1 MDALLIVIIVAA
13 VTSAACWVLSLITRD
28 TSWVD
33 RAWSIVPVAYVWI
46 IVAGAFVN
54 GEGSARVVLMGVLAT
69 AWGARLTF
77 NFARK
82 GGYTGMEDYRWAILR
97 GRMRPWQFQ
106 IFNVLFI
113 ICYQMA
119 LLVLITLPAAVAA
132 QNPSAL
138 TGWDALFI
146 AAFVAFLAG
155 ETVADQQQWRFH
167 QRKKEAGGTLAPGFA
182 TTGLFRYS
190 RHPNF
195 FFEQAQWWAFYAIG
209 ATAAVTGGG
218 GVIGGVLNPTIVGP
232 ALLTVLFIG
241 STIFTES
248 ITASKYPA
256 YADYRHTTSMLV
268 PWPPRARAVATQ
280 S

>member
-1 MDALLIVIIVAA
+1 MDALLIVIVVAA
-13 VTSAACWVLSLITRD
+13 VSSAACWVLSLITRD

-46 IVAGAFVN
+46 FVAGAFAN

-106 IFNVLFI
+106 IFNLLFI

-119 LLVLITLPAAVAA
+119 LLVLITLPAALAA
-132 QNPSAL
+132 RNPSAL

-146 AAFVAFLAG
+146 AAFLAFLVG
-155 ETVADQQQWRFH
+155 ETIADQQQWVFH
-167 QRKKEAGGTLAPGFA
+167 QRKKKAGGTLPPGFA

-209 ATAAVTGGG
+209 ATAAVGGG
-218 GVIGGVLNPTIVGP
+218 AGVIGGVLNPTIIGP

-256 YADYRHTTSMLV
+256 YADYRRTTSMLV
-268 PWPPRARAVATQ
+268 PWPPRTRSVATQ

>member
-33 RAWSIVPVAYVWI
+33 RAWSIVPVVYVWI
-46 IVAGAFVN
+46 FVAGAFVN
-54 GEGSARVVLMGVLAT
+54 GEGSARVVVMGVLAT

-167 QRKKEAGGTLAPGFA
+167 QRKKEAGGTLATGFA

-209 ATAAVTGGG
+209 ATAAVTGGA

-256 YADYRHTTSMLV
+256 YADYRRTTSMLV
-268 PWPPRARAVATQ
+268 QWPPRARAVATQ

>member
-1 MDALLIVIIVAA
+1 MDALLIVIVVAA
-13 VTSAACWVLSLITRD
+13 VSSAACWVLSLITRD

-46 IVAGAFVN
+46 FVAGAFVN

-106 IFNVLFI
+106 IFNLLFI

-119 LLVLITLPAAVAA
+119 LLVLITLPAALAA

-146 AAFVAFLAG
+146 AAFLAFPVG
-155 ETVADQQQWRFH
+155 ETIADQQQWVFH
-167 QRKKEAGGTLAPGFA
+167 QRKKKAGGTLPPGFA

-209 ATAAVTGGG
+209 ATAAVTGGA
-218 GVIGGVLNPTIVGP
+218 GVIGGVLNPTIIGP

-256 YADYRHTTSMLV
+256 YADYRRTTSMLV
-268 PWPPRARAVATQ
+268 PWPPRTRSVATQ